1 MGSRDP
7 GSRGRNLKVRK
18 VEKKSLIFSKISTS
32 NNMFLKIMAEFT
44 QNLLNL
50 FKRAPIFGL
59 ILLIYVS
66 RYPAF
71 VRKVRISPIWIPEG

>member
-1 MGSRDP
+1 MGSQDP

-18 VEKKSLIFSKISTS
+18 VEKKSSIFSKISSS
-32 NNMFLKIMAEFT
+32 NNMFFENYGRIDTKFIKSI
-44 QNLLNL
+44 Q
-50 FKRAPIFGL
+50 RAPIFGL

-71 VRKVRISPIWIPEG
+71 VRKVCILPIWIPEG